1 MNKNESKTSSFIWTK
16 MKSIAGMKEVGVIV
30 PIVIAAII
38 FGKIN
43 PDFFSF
49 ENLINVLRNSS
60 FTFITAIGMTYVL
73 ITGAF
78 DLSVGSQMACGGLFT
93 GLLMLAGIPTW
104 LAILIGICSGVI
116 MGSINGYIIE
126 YLKVPPMIATM
137 STMMIYRGIV
147 YVALKGEPLYP
158 LPDNFAIIGQ
168 GDLLHIP
175 IIIIITVILGIV
187 AEVVLKYTVFGRMV
201 YAVGGNAET
210 ARLSGIPVKRVK
222 FITYML
228 IGALGAFT
236 GILYASRFGS
246 VQSAVGQGSEM
257 IMIAAA
263 IIGGTSILGGAGTIF
278 GTVLGSIF
286 MNMITNGMTLI
297 KISPY
302 YQGIVIGCI
311 IIFAVSLDQARANLK
326 K

>member
-1 MNKNESKTSSFIWTK
+1 MSAKETGAKNSYKARFKTI
-16 MKSIAGMKEVGVIV
+16 IGIKEVGVIV
-30 PIVIAAII
+30 PIILAALI
-38 FGKIN
+38 FGGIN

-60 FTFITAIGMTYVL
+60 FTFIAAIGMTYVL

-93 GLLMLAGIPTW
+93 GLLMLAGVPTW
-104 LAILIGICSGVI
+104 LAILIGIGSGI
-116 MGSINGYIIE
+116 ILGSINGYIIE

-147 YVALKGEPLYP
+147 YVVLKGEPLYP
-158 LPDNFAIIGQ
+158 LPDNFAVIGQ
-168 GDLLHIP
+168 GDILHIP
-175 IIIIITVILGIV
+175 IIIVITVILGIA
-187 AEVVLKYTVFGRMV
+187 AEIVLRYTVFGRMV

-210 ARLSGIPVKRVK
+210 ARLSGIPVRRIK
-222 FITYML
+222 FITFML
-228 IGALGAFT
+228 IGALATFT

-246 VQSAVGQGSEM
+246 VQSAVGSGSEM
-257 IMIAAA
+257 VMIAAA
-263 IIGGTSILGGAGTIF
+263 IIGGTSILGGSGTIF

-302 YQGIVIGCI
+302 YQGIVIGGI
-311 IIFAVSLDQARANLK
+311 IIFAVSLDQVRASFK